1 MKKYWWRGILLGV
14 SMALLLA
21 VGLVSANG
29 PSVTVHPTSGHYG
42 TKFMVTCI
50 GTPLQPYSQTFELPD
65 GTLDGPFDVGDADA
79 SGNVACYNWTSYE
92 GEPLGVYT
100 VTLTNIRTQEF
111 DTATFEVLGAEFV
124 PEPGSI
130 LLLGSG
136 LAGLAGYATLRWRT
150 RE

>member
-1 MKKYWWRGILLGV
+1 MKKYWLRGMLLGV
-14 SMALLLA
+14 SMALLLT
-21 VGLVSANG
+21 VGLASANG
-29 PSVTVHPTSGHYG
+29 LSVTVDPTSGHYG
-42 TKFMVTCI
+42 TKFMITCV
-50 GTPLQPYSQTFELPD
+50 GSHPGPYSQQFELPD
-65 GTLDGPFDVGDADA
+65 GTVDGPWNLGYADP
-79 SGNVACYNWTSYE
+79 SGNIACYNWKSNE
-92 GEPLGVYT
+92 GEQLGVYT

-130 LLLGSG
+130 ILLGSG